1 MFARNTASTLTRRAD
16 GENNRKHN
24 QMKTYQETLDAV
36 IRYIAKNGK
45 TQETIN
51 KVEAMLPGVWAAEL
65 IADALDALA

>member
-1 MFARNTASTLTRRAD
+1 MRN
-16 GENNRKHN
+16 
-24 QMKTYQETLDAV
+24 YQETLDAV

-65 IADALDALA
+65 IADALDALS